1 MRFFV
6 MFVAGALAT
15 GFGDQSSP
23 PNRPWPP
30 GVQSVS
36 AESPALSPEE
46 SLKTFYM
53 PPGYRL
59 ELVAA
64 EPLIQDP
71 VALDWDVDGRL
82 WAVEMPGWMP
92 DITATGERA
101 PVGRVVVLEDE
112 NGDGRMDTRTVFAD
126 GLVLARSLK
135 VLERGVLVGEPPN
148 VWLMRDTDGDLRM
161 DRKELVTNQYG
172 HRDIDPENNANGFH
186 WSLDNHMYAAGQSD
200 VQLRLKNG
208 SFEVQRTLR
217 RGEWGVTHDDA
228 GRIYRNTNESALH
241 VDLVQTAYYARNP
254 NLLRTRG
261 SYERLATGNED
272 LNIVWPVRPN
282 PGTNRAY
289 QTGIDRPDGT
299 LLKFTAVCA
308 PVVYRGDRLPAE
320 LYGNVFVAEPAANL
334 VSRLVLEDDGSTL
347 WARKAYERGEFLAS
361 TDERFRP
368 VYIVNAPD
376 GTLYIADLYR
386 GIVEHRISI
395 TEYLRDQILG
405 RKLEQP
411 VGMGRIYRVVHETTK
426 RETARVLTKA
436 SPARL
441 VEALSHPNGWWRDA
455 AQRLLV
461 ERTSVATNDA
471 RETANVAGNPAGVAR
486 NFSSAITSALIKLA
500 TSAKDAR
507 TRLHALWTLDGI
519 DAIPPAVVMEALEDP
534 ARDVRVS
541 AIRIAERWLAE
552 ANPTMRDAV
561 LRRLDD
567 GDWWVRQQLAASI
580 GVLPVGARE
589 GPAAAIL
596 ERYATDPVVM
606 DATLSG
612 LRGSEQVV
620 LDTLLRA
627 GLAATPQREAS
638 VTMLAATLVRSG
650 QDAAIQR
657 LFASVADGRLAAW
670 QRSALLRGAE
680 VTLLGAALPAPP
692 VRQRG
697 APMPTPAEPVPCP
710 TCPGGRAGP
719 GGAYAFTKATEPGR
733 ARGRGGSARGQTGVR
748 PGSDGGQGSSGLRL
762 NREPAALTALAAG
775 AEGGDLATRATAVLA
790 RVAWPGKPGVATVTP
805 LTTDEQQ
812 RYDAGQEVYRNT
824 CQSCHK
830 PDGRGQDNLAPTLID
845 SEWALAP
852 SEVPVRILLHGKEGS
867 FGLMPPIGAALTD
880 DQIAAVLTYI
890 RREWGQTGSPVAP
903 ATVTDVRGRTAGRTR
918 PWTEDEL
925 RTLLRGAAA
934 GATQPTQS
942 GRGPQR

>member
-1 MRFFV
+1 VRFFL

-15 GFGDQSSP
+15 GFGYQSSP

-59 ELVAA
+59 EVVAA

-101 PVGRVVVLEDE
+101 PIGRVVVLEDE
-112 NGDGRMDTRTVFAD
+112 NGDGRMDKRTVFAD

-135 VLERGVLVGEPPN
+135 VLDRGVLVGEPPN
-148 VWLMRDTDGDLRM
+148 VWLMQDTDGDLRM
-161 DRKELVTNQYG
+161 NSKELVTREYG

-186 WSLDNHMYAAGQSD
+186 WSLDNRMYTAGQSD
-200 VQLRLKNG
+200 IQLRLKEG
-208 SFEVQRTLR
+208 AFEVQRTLR

-289 QTGIDRPDGT
+289 QSGIDRPDGT

-347 WARKAYERGEFLAS
+347 WARKAYDVGEFLAS

-376 GTLYIADLYR
+376 GTLYIADMYR
-386 GIVEHRISI
+386 GIIEHRISI

-411 VGMGRIYRVVHETTK
+411 IGMGRIYRVVHETT
-426 RETARVLTKA
+426 RRDTGRVLLNA
-436 SPARL
+436 SAARL
-441 VEALSHPNGWWRDA
+441 VEALSHPNGWWRDT

-461 ERTSVATNDA
+461 ERTGAATA
-471 RETANVAGNPAGVAR
+471 AG
-486 NFSSAITSALIKLA
+486 SALVELA
-500 TSAKDAR
+500 RGAKDAR

-519 DAIPPAVVMEALEDP
+519 DAIPPAVVMQALEDP
-534 ARDVRVS
+534 ARDVRAS
-541 AIRIAERWLAE
+541 AIRIAERWLAK
-552 ANPTMRDAV
+552 ASRPIRDAV
-561 LRRLDD
+561 LRRVDD
-567 GDWWVRQQLAASI
+567 RDWWVRQQLAASI

-589 GPAAAIL
+589 GPAAAVL

-612 LRGSEQVV
+612 LRGSERIV

-627 GLAATPQREAS
+627 AEQTAQRDAA
-638 VTMLAATLVRSG
+638 VTMLAATIVRSG
-650 QDAAIQR
+650 QDAAIQHV
-657 LFASVADGRLAAW
+657 LASIADGRLAAW

-680 VTLLGAALPAPP
+680 VTLLGAAMPAPP
-692 VRQRG
+692 PRRRDSSTQ
-697 APMPTPAEPVPCP
+697 ATAKPAEPPPCP

-719 GGAYAFTKATEPGR
+719 GGAYAFTKPAEAG
-733 ARGRGGSARGQTGVR
+733 RGRGRG
-748 PGSDGGQGSSGLRL
+748 GSSGLRL
-762 NREPAALTALAAG
+762 NREPAALTALAAD
-775 AEGGDLATRATAVLA
+775 AGDLAARATGVLA
-790 RVAWPGKPGVATVTP
+790 RIAWPGKPGVATVTP
-805 LTTDEQQ
+805 LTAEEQQ
-812 RYDAGQEVYRNT
+812 RYDAGQDVYRNV
-824 CQSCHK
+824 CQSCHQ
-830 PDGRGQDNLAPTLID
+830 PDGRGQDRIAPTLIE

-852 SEVPVRILLHGKEGS
+852 SDIPVRILLHGKEGA

-880 DQIAAVLTYI
+880 DQVAAVLTYI
-890 RREWGQTGSPVAP
+890 RRDWGQAGTPVAS
-903 ATVTDVRGRTAGRTR
+903 ATVTDVRARTAGRTR

-925 RTLLRGAAA
+925 RALLRGA
-934 GATQPTQS
+934 S
-942 GRGPQR
+942 GGTPQGSQRSRGPQR